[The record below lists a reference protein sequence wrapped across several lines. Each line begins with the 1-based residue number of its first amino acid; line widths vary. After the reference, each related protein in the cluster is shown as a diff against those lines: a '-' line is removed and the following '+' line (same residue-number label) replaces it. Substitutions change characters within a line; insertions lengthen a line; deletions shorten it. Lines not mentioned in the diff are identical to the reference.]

1 MFKHIFIQ
9 KVLSQK
15 VSVLFKDIYK
25 FYIFTCFIVINSP
38 ACFIVINSPASL
50 CLIVFRITS
59 VPLLKDILQKL
70 NTTLTLETM
79 GVH

>member
-1 MFKHIFIQ
+1 MSSIRIMFLRLHSLRKQPTFREATNG
-9 KVLSQK
+9 
-15 VSVLFKDIYK
+15 F
-25 FYIFTCFIVINSP
+25 P
-38 ACFIVINSPASL
+38 ANRDSLASL

>member
-1 MFKHIFIQ
+1 MFKLIFIQ

-38 ACFIVINSPASL
+38 AGL
-50 CLIVFRITS
+50 CLIVFRIMS

-70 NTTLTLETM
+70 NTTLTLETVD
-79 GVH
+79 VH